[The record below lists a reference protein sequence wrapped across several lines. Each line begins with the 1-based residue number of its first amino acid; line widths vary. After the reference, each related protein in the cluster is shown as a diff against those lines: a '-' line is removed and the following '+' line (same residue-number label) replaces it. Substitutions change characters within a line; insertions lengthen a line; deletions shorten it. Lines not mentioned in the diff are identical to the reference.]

1 MNIILNYIR
10 SRVQERNMIKS
21 YTDLEQSKKLA
32 EILPLESADMY
43 YWCADHYP
51 KEDWII
57 EVGEPDDNYECI
69 CAWSLAALRNLLPV
83 AIKVNE
89 NTYLFESHNTFD
101 KSWVYRYYNEDDTSY
116 LYYKNTSEIDAC
128 VAMIEKLYELNLL

>member
-1 MNIILNYIR
+1 M
-10 SRVQERNMIKS
+10 KS

-32 EILPLESADMY
+32 EILPLESADMCY
-43 YWCADHYP
+43 IAHS
-51 KEDWII
+51 EL
-57 EVGEPDDNYECI
+57 VGIHEPFCKKVDKDDIPC
-69 CAWSLAALRNLLPV
+69 WSLAALRNLLPSG
-83 AIKVNE
+83 IKVNE

-128 VAMIEKLYELNLL
+128 ATMIEKLHELNLL